1 MNLERRI
8 QELEEQFAT
17 GERKRVSVRP
27 EMRAVLD
34 RIAAAKRGDPGI
46 SDEERAK
53 LAEFERAL
61 KEEVK
66 KRRAE
71 GRI

>member
-1 MNLERRI
+1 MNLDRRI
-8 QELEEQFAT
+8 RELEERLNA
-17 GERKRVSVRP
+17 GEKEQPSVRP

-53 LAEFERAL
+53 LVEFEWAL

>member
-46 SDEERAK
+46 SDEERAE

-61 KEEVK
+61 KAEVK